1 MITFEFCPRAGK
13 QTKSYD
19 VLLERFELETLMRTL
34 KVQDYYTCRDKYKCH
49 KIIAKI
55 DTELINKDMGW
66 SMTVLNLYLQ
76 FIISALRNISFS
88 PPYPPSSRKN
98 INAAIE
104 ISKYLHRHFHEDIT
118 MDSVAA
124 ALNMTTRNVSRLFK
138 DYFGTTFG
146 KALCRFRFNY
156 AKYYLITTD
165 NSVEDIT
172 KLVGFKSSRTLF
184 KMFKEKEGLTIS
196 QFRRKNRGS

>member
-1 MITFEFCPRAGK
+1 MKLNSHAHVLKKGQLILIMPGVEHEVDYEPAVDSQFFVITFEFCPRAGK

-104 ISKYLHRHFHEDIT
+104 ISKYLHRHFTRIHYGQRCRCT
-118 MDSVAA
+118 
-124 ALNMTTRNVSRLFK
+124 NTTRNVSRLFK

-146 KALCRFRFNY
+146 KALPV
-156 AKYYLITTD
+156 
-165 NSVEDIT
+165 SV
-172 KLVGFKSSRTLF
+172 
-184 KMFKEKEGLTIS
+184 
-196 QFRRKNRGS
+196 